1 MIRHVALFDLRE
13 GADIA
18 QIEEALAIVRK
29 LVPGIQHSSW
39 GPDAGLREGNAGF
52 TSVWD
57 FDDEAAY
64 RAWDSHPEHERVRRE
79 LILPNIVGVRRGQF
93 RIDSPTA

>member
-18 QIEEALAIVRK
+18 QIEQALEIARD
-29 LVPGIQHSSW
+29 LEPGIKGATW
-39 GPDAGLREGNAGF
+39 GPDAGLREGNAGY

-57 FDDEAAY
+57 FVDERAY
-64 RAWDSHPEHERVRRE
+64 RAWDAHPEHERVRRE
-79 LILPNIVGVRRGQF
+79 LIMPNIVGVRRGQF
-93 RIDSPTA
+93 RVGE

>member
-13 GADIA
+13 AADIT
-18 QIEEALAIVRK
+18 QIEEALAIVRQ
-29 LVPGIQHSSW
+29 LEPGIRDASW

-57 FDDEAAY
+57 FVDEAAY
-64 RAWDSHPEHERVRRE
+64 RAWDAHPEHERVRRE
-79 LILPNIVGVRRGQF
+79 LILPNIEGVRRGQF
-93 RIDSPTA
+93 HVGPQ

>member
-1 MIRHVALFDLRE
+1 MIRHVALFDLRDD
-13 GADIA
+13 ADVP
-18 QIEEALAIVRK
+18 QIEEALAIVRQ
-29 LVPGIQHSSW
+29 LAPGIRDASW

-57 FDDEAAY
+57 FADEAAY
-64 RAWDSHPEHERVRRE
+64 RAWDAHPEHERVRRE

-93 RIDSPTA
+93 RIDSNPN

>member
-1 MIRHVALFDLRE
+1 MIRHVALFDLRDD
-13 GADIA
+13 ADVP
-18 QIEEALAIVRK
+18 QIEEALAIVRQ
-29 LVPGIQHSSW
+29 LAPWIRDASW

-57 FDDEAAY
+57 FADEAAY
-64 RAWDSHPEHERVRRE
+64 RAWDAHPEHERVRRE

-93 RIDSPTA
+93 RIDSNPN

>member
-1 MIRHVALFDLRE
+1 MIRHVALFDLRDGVE
-13 GADIA
+13 IA
-18 QIEEALAIVRK
+18 QIEEALAIVRQ
-29 LVPGIQHSSW
+29 LAPGIRDASW

-57 FDDEAAY
+57 FADEAAY
-64 RAWDSHPEHERVRRE
+64 RAWDAHPEHERVRRE

-93 RIDSPTA
+93 RIDSNPN